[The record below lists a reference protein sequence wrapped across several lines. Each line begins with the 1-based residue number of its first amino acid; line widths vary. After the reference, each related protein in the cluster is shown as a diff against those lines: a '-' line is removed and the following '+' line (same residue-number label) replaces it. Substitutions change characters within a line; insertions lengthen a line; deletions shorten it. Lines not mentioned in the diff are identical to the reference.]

1 MIIEAPINSLEG
13 AKIQIELGAKAVYL
27 GYSTEKMK
35 NMSLTGRGSYSVQG
49 VKSNIENISE
59 VEEIVNYAHSK
70 DVKVLYTANVPSLA
84 EPFGDMYLE
93 HVRYGV
99 EAGVDAIIAGDIV
112 EIMLIKKY
120 YNIPIIASTFLDTFN
135 VGQIKFL
142 EDLGVSAVVLPQH
155 LKMEEIEEIRKNT
168 KLELILFGNYGCSN
182 NNGRCFLLHRLGEN
196 KDIGIPCRAEYC
208 ISCNKKEKATDTI
221 MDQGEDCIICALPYL
236 IESGID
242 SIKIIDRC
250 KPAEEI
256 APYIKVCN
264 DAIEHFKAGG
274 TVEEFKKIL
283 FGYAPWWEEE
293 FCENK
298 RCRYIKSERT
308 KNYS

>member
-49 VKSNIENISE
+49 VKSNIENLSE
-59 VEEIVNYAHSK
+59 VKEIVEYSHARG
-70 DVKVLYTANVPSLA
+70 VKVLYTANVPSLA
-84 EPFGDMYLE
+84 EPFEGMYLE
-93 HVRYGV
+93 HVSYGI

-135 VGQIKFL
+135 VGQIKLL
-142 EDLGVSAVVLPQH
+142 ESLGVSSVVLPQH
-155 LKMEEIEEIRKNT
+155 LKMDEIKEIRRNT
-168 KLELILFGNYGCSN
+168 RLELILFGNYGCSN

-208 ISCNKKEKATDTI
+208 ISCNKEKKERDTI
-221 MDQGEDCIICALPYL
+221 MDQGEDCIICAIPHLL
-236 IESGID
+236 DMGID
-242 SIKIIDRC
+242 SMKIIDRC

-256 APYIKVCN
+256 APYIKVLN
-264 DAIEHFKAGG
+264 DAIEHFKVGG
-274 TVEEFKKIL
+274 TIEEFKKIL
-283 FGYAPWWEEE
+283 FEYAPWWETE
-293 FCENK
+293 FCNHE
-298 RCRYIKSERT
+298 RCRYINTNRT